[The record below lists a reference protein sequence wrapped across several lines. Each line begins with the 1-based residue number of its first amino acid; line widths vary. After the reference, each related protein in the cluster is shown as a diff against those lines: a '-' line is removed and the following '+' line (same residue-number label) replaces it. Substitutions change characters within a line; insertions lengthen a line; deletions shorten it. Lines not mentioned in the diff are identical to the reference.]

1 MKATRWTLS
10 NTKQMS
16 KLWVDGVIVVQPVR
30 GGNCSDYARMEDINI
45 TSSCREGHKVNF
57 VAVIACKTSN
67 KCQGQQTTTES
78 TTVQHSSFILL
89 NNCEMG

>member
-1 MKATRWTLS
+1 
-10 NTKQMS
+10 MS
-16 KLWVDGVIVVQPVR
+16 KLWVDGVIVVPVQ

>member
-1 MKATRWTLS
+1 
-10 NTKQMS
+10 MS
-16 KLWVDGVIVVQPVR
+16 KLWVDGVIVVVPVQ

-45 TSSCREGHKVNF
+45 TSSKGHKVNF

>member
-1 MKATRWTLS
+1 
-10 NTKQMS
+10 MS
-16 KLWVDGVIVVQPVR
+16 KLWVDGVIVPVQ

-78 TTVQHSSFILL
+78 TTTVQQPSFILL

>member
-1 MKATRWTLS
+1 
-10 NTKQMS
+10 MS
-16 KLWVDGVIVVQPVR
+16 KLWVDGVIVVKPVQ

-45 TSSCREGHKVNF
+45 TSSKGHKVNF

>member
-1 MKATRWTLS
+1 MEYYK
-10 NTKQMS
+10 
-16 KLWVDGVIVVQPVR
+16 
-30 GGNCSDYARMEDINI
+30 GGTVFYARMEDINI

-78 TTVQHSSFILL
+78 TTAVQQPSFILL
-89 NNCEMG
+89 NNCEMGWKFAWVQHISS